1 MIIKKILVSSIL
13 KVKSKYIV
21 LHLFLTIFLLL
32 FAAQIKGQSE
42 NYIERT
48 RLSFK
53 EAYIEDEPAEAVK
66 SWKVPFQTE
75 DRFKLNTIKVISVF
89 GAPRDSYLKGHIHT
103 AADII
108 PAKLSSYNNVYP
120 MANGIICSIHLE
132 HPHKTIVIKHRLL
145 DSTIVYTSYKHLHEI
160 YITNGMQVNQDT
172 KLARLYTREEAK
184 KQDGSYDHLQL
195 EIRKSFYD
203 YGCASW
209 LTMTKDE
216 LNKYFYNPVDFMKK
230 YLGEINEF

>member
-1 MIIKKILVSSIL
+1 LPEMIIKKILISSIL

-32 FAAQIKGQSE
+32 FAAHINGQSDS
-42 NYIERT
+42 YIERT

-53 EAYIEDEPAEAVK
+53 EAFIKDEPAEAVK

-108 PAKLSSYNNVYP
+108 PEKLNIYNYIYP
-120 MANGIICSIHLE
+120 MADGVICSIHLG
-132 HPHKTIVIKHRLL
+132 HPHKTIVIKHRLP
-145 DSTIVYTSYKHLHEI
+145 DSTIIYTSYKHLQEI
-160 YITNGMQVNQDT
+160 YVTNGMQVDQDT
-172 KLARLYTREEAK
+172 KLAGLYTKEETK
-184 KQDGSYDHLQL
+184 KQGGSYDHLHL

-209 LTMTKDE
+209 LTMNRDE

-230 YLGEINEF
+230 YLG